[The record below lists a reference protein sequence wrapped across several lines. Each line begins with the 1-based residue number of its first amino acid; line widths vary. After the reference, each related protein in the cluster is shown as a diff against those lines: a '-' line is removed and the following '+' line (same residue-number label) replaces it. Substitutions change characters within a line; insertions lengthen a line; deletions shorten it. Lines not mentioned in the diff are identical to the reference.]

1 MAWSSV
7 HKFKRNNQFVAI
19 LEKEKSTKERMVRKQ
34 AAYNDDRAQEVN
46 SLRTRVEAEEATSLA
61 AQKAAREANS
71 KYKEA
76 QATLDKERM
85 ASADLRR
92 EVKFAKEA
100 LARQEQHEQDTM
112 AALDRKW
119 REACEQ
125 WTGLLRASDAEAETH
140 AAALAEARSEHAQL
154 ERQLQARDEQWAI
167 AAAKTFVDVGT
178 QAGLSMLNMDTPSA
192 SPAQSRR
199 DEGYTAASS

>member
-46 SLRTRVEAEEATSLA
+46 ALRNRVEAEEATSLA
-61 AQKAAREANS
+61 AQKAAREANG

-76 QATLDKERM
+76 QAVLDKERM
-85 ASADLRR
+85 ASADIRR
-92 EVKFAKEA
+92 EVKLAKEA

-112 AALDRKW
+112 A
-119 REACEQ
+119 
-125 WTGLLRASDAEAETH
+125 
-140 AAALAEARSEHAQL
+140 
-154 ERQLQARDEQWAI
+154 
-167 AAAKTFVDVGT
+167 
-178 QAGLSMLNMDTPSA
+178 
-192 SPAQSRR
+192 
-199 DEGYTAASS
+199 